1 MWGAGWPGSTLAVGL
16 GLSWAGRSPPRK
28 ASAGWLQTQVGEKV
42 AALGGTEKKRM
53 PTQGSP
59 SRGLCPA
66 CPHITAMSQE
76 TAKQAVLRPRPHPAT
91 PTSGRPPACSW
102 LDRRGPHRQGAWASA
117 PACRGVLCQRLS
129 TLLGQGHA
137 LSSTGQSTVLP
148 QPLSQALGALLRQ
161 GPWQRSLTLRGTPL
175 AARGKGTGQP
185 DFLSP
190 RGKVLRTPKRAQ
202 AAVPDR
208 MWHLAGSC
216 WPCPRPTPIG
226 REGHPDLRGLP
237 PDHPWEAPPGDTR
250 CPIPDTENPRL
261 RMAEGGGWGLGE
273 TPLRHAG
280 DRAPGAP

>member
-1 MWGAGWPGSTLAVGL
+1 
-16 GLSWAGRSPPRK
+16 
-28 ASAGWLQTQVGEKV
+28 
-42 AALGGTEKKRM
+42 M

-137 LSSTGQSTVLP
+137 LSSTGQSTVLR

-185 DFLSP
+185 DFLRP
-190 RGKVLRTPKRAQ
+190 GGKVLRTPKRAH

-216 WPCPRPTPIG
+216 WPCPPPTPIG

-273 TPLRHAG
+273 TLPRHAG
-280 DRAPGAP
+280 DRALGAP